1 MVLNSPMAQLKES
14 SAAPFASLF
23 HHNRDFCK
31 FGYSARSFSEH
42 NHRFKL
48 VGQSLGDKWKLSD
61 INASEYYFLYVMF
74 QRKFIFC
81 FCFEFLGIFIDEVN
95 QSVLLVSM
103 INNIKSGRTLAKFYW
118 KKTFKSYSR
127 KRQ

>member
-1 MVLNSPMAQLKES
+1 MTQLKES
-14 SAAPFASLF
+14 PAAPFALLI

-61 INASEYYFLYVMF
+61 INASESFLYVTF
-74 QRKFIFC
+74 KSFFL
-81 FCFEFLGIFIDEVN
+81 FFEFLY
-95 QSVLLVSM
+95 SSLLDY
-103 INNIKSGRTLAKFYW
+103 II
-118 KKTFKSYSR
+118 
-127 KRQ
+127 